1 MILWGL
7 RDIGRRPGVRGPFFY
22 RMLTLW
28 YGFTSFLFAA
38 VLFFPVR
45 KLLMSLNIN
54 RIQAKKK
61 RALTEEEM
69 KVLKKKVTVIASIIA
84 VTFAF
89 FYNKYIMLKFFK
101 P

>member
-1 MILWGL
+1 
-7 RDIGRRPGVRGPFFY
+7 
-22 RMLTLW
+22 MLTLW
-28 YGFTSFLFAA
+28 YGITSFLFAA

-89 FYNKYIMLKFFK
+89 FYNKYMMLKFFK